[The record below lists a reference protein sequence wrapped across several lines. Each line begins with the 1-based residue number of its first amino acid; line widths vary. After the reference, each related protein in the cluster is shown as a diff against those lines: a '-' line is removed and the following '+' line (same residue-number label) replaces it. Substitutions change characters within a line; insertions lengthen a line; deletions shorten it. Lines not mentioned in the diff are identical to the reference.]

1 MHPYPFAYHR
11 AASVDDAL
19 NLLQEYPDDG
29 KLLAGGHSLLPAMKL
44 RLAQPGHLI
53 DISRLAELRG
63 VTRAG
68 NTITIGALTTHAEIE
83 GSDMLWADCPILSE
97 AAHVVGDQ
105 QVRNRGTIG
114 GVLAHADPGADFP
127 AVVLALDATVVAV
140 SPTGEREILIGEFFQ
155 GFLTTALEP
164 GELLTAIRIPDVPT
178 GTGMSYQ
185 KLANHA
191 SGYAIVG
198 IAAIVTVDGGKVAQA
213 RVAITGASDHA
224 YRATAVEQAL
234 TGQTR
239 DDAACKSA
247 AAHAVDDIDLLDDL
261 HAPAGYRAQV
271 TRNLTFRALKAAA
284 DRAAPSS

>member
-63 VTRAG
+63 ISRDG
-68 NTITIGALTTHAEIE
+68 DTITIGALTTHAEIE
-83 GSDMLWADCPILSE
+83 ASDVLRDACPIMPE

-114 GVLAHADPGADFP
+114 GVLAHADPAADYP
-127 AVVLALDATVVAV
+127 AVVLALDAMVVAV
-140 SPTGEREILIGEFFQ
+140 SPTGEREILIGDFFQ
-155 GFLTTALEP
+155 GFLTTALAP
-164 GELLTAIRIPDVPT
+164 SELLTAIRIPVVAA
-178 GTGMSYQ
+178 GTGLSYQ

-198 IAAIVTVDGGKVAQA
+198 IAAAVSVAAGTVSRV

-234 TGQTR
+234 TGKKV
-239 DDAACKSA
+239 DEAAFKA
-247 AAHAVDDIDLLDDL
+247 AAEHAVDGIDLLDDL
-261 HAPAGYRAQV
+261 HAPADYRGQV
-271 TRNLTFRALKAAA
+271 TRNLTFRALNVAAG
-284 DRAAPSS
+284 RARE